1 MNFIASVQLLYK
13 HYNCAKH
20 IKFEMKLIKIL
31 YKYLILAKWKF
42 LAPKPKEILIFDG
55 IQNPFKYYFKKE
67 KYNILFRRGEEI
79 NLYIF
84 FLCLIELNI
93 SSKNYHKKYIKFSNP
108 KIILTAIDNGEAFYT
123 LNKLSGVPTLFVQNG
138 TRTFW
143 KDVFANKRIFDKKNK
158 KKFFVNHMLVFNK
171 STAKRYEVFIKGK
184 TELVGSFK
192 NNIIIKKNKKKLEE
206 ILFISTHK
214 PYHLNDDGFSKD
226 SNNYFFKN
234 DSDLVKRLYFLS
246 QKYNIRLNILGRNI
260 GKYAIMEKEF
270 FDKNCGKNYNF
281 ISKKNHVNSYEIVN
295 KYKYVI
301 TIDSSL
307 AIENFAKYRKTGFFF
322 NRPYKFPI
330 PSRRFGGMEGLKRKG
345 PNWTT
350 FNSNKEFDRVFK
362 FIINGKSHLWKNIYK
377 KYAKRTLQYDKGN
390 KIFFKILDK
399 YLKN

>member
-1 MNFIASVQLLYK
+1 M
-13 HYNCAKH
+13 
-20 IKFEMKLIKIL
+20 
-31 YKYLILAKWKF
+31 
-42 LAPKPKEILIFDG
+42 
-55 IQNPFKYYFKKE
+55 
-67 KYNILFRRGEEI
+67 
-79 NLYIF
+79 
-84 FLCLIELNI
+84 IELNI

-158 KKFFVNHMLVFNK
+158 KKFFVNHMLVFNQP
-171 STAKRYEVFIKGK
+171 TAKRYEVFIKGK